1 MTRYY
6 TEDEEGYN
14 HVERI
19 PEEDHDYYPCLDE
32 VSCGAT
38 CEGACYPPSY
48 GEDSSY
54 P

>member
-1 MTRYY
+1 MWT
-6 TEDEEGYN
+6 TGDEPDYD
-14 HVERI
+14 ERI
-19 PEEDHDYYPCLDE
+19 PEEDHDYYPCIDE
-32 VSCGAT
+32 PGCGAT